1 MKETR
6 QLCDV
11 EGCGKPNAW
20 PFTKFKERKSDGAGS
35 REDWYYT
42 FDLCPSHAG
51 RLLDALLPITS
62 LDTVLEQL
70 KIYGVKAR
78 VE

>member
-1 MKETR
+1 MQETR

-11 EGCGKPNAW
+11 EGCGTPNART
-20 PFTKFKERKSDGAGS
+20 FTKFKERKSDGAGS

-42 FDLCPSHAG
+42 FDLCVNHAG
-51 RLLDALLPITS
+51 HLLDAILPDTS

-70 KIYGVKAR
+70 KTYGVHTR